1 MPEII
6 PAILPKSFTE
16 LTLGLEQ
23 VAGLVPYVQIDILDG
38 KFTPERTWPNIGAPD
53 PDFVKIIREE
63 EGFPLW
69 DEIDFEVDLM
79 VADPEE
85 EFQRWVSAGAKRL
98 IPHFESFKTPETA
111 KAFAEK
117 FQSQY
122 GGDGSFLALE
132 LGMAIN
138 IDTPIEVLEP
148 LIEHIQFVQCMGI
161 AKIGYQ
167 KQPFDER
174 VLEKVKSIREKYPE
188 LTISIDGGVNLET
201 APKLLDAGADR
212 LVVGSAIYETDDI
225 ANTIEEFKNL

>member
-6 PAILPKSFTE
+6 PAILPKSFTD
-16 LTLGLEQ
+16 LKLGLEQ
-23 VAGLVPYVQIDILDG
+23 VAGLVPFVQLDILDG
-38 KFTPERTWPNIGAPD
+38 KFTPERTWPNIGGTD
-53 PDFVKIIREE
+53 PEFVKIIREE

-98 IPHFESFKTPETA
+98 IPHFESFKTPDVA

-138 IDTPIEVLEP
+138 IDTPIEVLEL
-148 LIEHIQFVQCMGI
+148 LIEHINFVQCMGI

-167 KQPFDER
+167 RQPFDER
-174 VLEKVKSIREKYPE
+174 VLEKVRAIREKYPE

-201 APKLLDAGADR
+201 GAQLLDAGADR
-212 LVVGSAIYETDDI
+212 LVVGSAIYGSDDI
-225 ANTIEEFKNL
+225 AGTIDEFKNL

>member
-53 PDFVKIIREE
+53 PDFVKIIR
-63 EGFPLW
+63 
-69 DEIDFEVDLM
+69 
-79 VADPEE
+79 ADPEE